1 MVTNAGTD
9 VRGGDVVDFDAF
21 DPVHRPD
28 PYPRYRA
35 LRETAPFCPI
45 RLGDARVTLA
55 TTYDGCAAVLQ
66 GAHWGRGYSD
76 GLNPFRPGVAP
87 GEVPGGSF
95 LAMDPPDHTR
105 LRGLVSRAFTPR
117 ASLAETP
124 FVGRTVDGLVD
135 VAVAQGGLDVVA
147 GLARPLSLAVMGR
160 LLGVP
165 AAEAPLFLGWIQGIT
180 RGTDPDYLLS
190 PAEIVVRT
198 AAARDLG
205 RYLFDLVA
213 ARRAQPRDDLVSR
226 LVAIQH
232 DQDVLTER
240 EVVELCA
247 LLLAAGLDT
256 TANLVTNGVLALLRH
271 PDQLALLRERP
282 ELVAAAVEEMLRYD
296 PPSQFVT
303 RVALA
308 DTTVLGHPFRRGD
321 GVVVLSASGHRDPA
335 AFADP
340 DRFDIT
346 RYAASPPARRHLG
359 FALGLHYCLGAPL
372 ARIQAEAAI
381 GTLVRRG
388 GELSLVTEDI
398 EYRPNAALRGP
409 DSLLVNITGAAG

>member
-1 MVTNAGTD
+1 MVE
-9 VRGGDVVDFDAF
+9 FDAF
-21 DPVHRPD
+21 DLEHRPD
-28 PYPRYRA
+28 PYPRYRV
-35 LRETAPFCPI
+35 LRETAPFCPV
-45 RLGDARVTLA
+45 RLGAARVTVA
-55 TTYDGCAAVLQ
+55 TTYEGCSAVLQ
-66 GAHWGRGYSD
+66 GAEWGRGYTE

-95 LAMDPPDHTR
+95 LGMDPPEHTR

-117 ASLAETP
+117 ASLAEAP
-124 FVGRTVDGLVD
+124 FVRLVVDRLLD
-135 VAVAQGGLDVVA
+135 QAVAAGGLDIVED
-147 GLARPLSLAVMGR
+147 LARPLSLAVMCR

-165 AAEAPLFLGWIQGIT
+165 TADGPSLVSWIGGIA
-180 RGTDPDYLLS
+180 RGTDPDYLLT
-190 PAEIVVRT
+190 PADIVVRT

-205 RYLFDLVA
+205 RYLFELA
-213 ARRAQPRDDLVSR
+213 ATRRALPRDDLLSR
-226 LVAIQH
+226 LVTSQR
-232 DQDVLTER
+232 DQEVLTER
-240 EVVELCA
+240 EVIELCG

-256 TANLVTNGVLALLRH
+256 TANLIANGVLALLRH

-282 ELVAAAVEEMLRYD
+282 EILPAAIEEMIRFD

-308 DTTVLGHPFRRGD
+308 DTTVCGRPFRRGD
-321 GVVVLSASGHRDPA
+321 GVVVLSASGHRDPT

-340 DRFDIT
+340 DRFDVT

-359 FALGLHYCLGAPL
+359 FALGTHYCLGAPL

-381 GTLVRRG
+381 GALARRG
-388 GELSLVTEDI
+388 GDLSLVTEDI

-409 DSLLVNITGAAG
+409 RALLVNTPGTAG